1 MRVLDMVVLC
11 NSKGEAASRRGLPT
25 GVSVFIEGGASS
37 PASVREL
44 DERVGWRWGFAL
56 SFH

>member
-1 MRVLDMVVLC
+1 MGGLC

-25 GVSVFIEGGASS
+25 GLSVFIEGGASS
-37 PASVREL
+37 PASEREL
-44 DERVGWRWGFAL
+44 KERVGWRWGLAL